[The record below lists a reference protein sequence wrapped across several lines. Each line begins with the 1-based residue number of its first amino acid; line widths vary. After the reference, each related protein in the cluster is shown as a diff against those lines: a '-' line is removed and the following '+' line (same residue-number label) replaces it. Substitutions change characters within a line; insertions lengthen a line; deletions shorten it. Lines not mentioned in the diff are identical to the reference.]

1 MGNGT
6 SLSDLITEFEP
17 TKSTNHA
24 RYGTITRYNVA
35 TTDGIEREVIHGQTL
50 AKHRSPSQSAHLTI
64 GTAPPLSLGP
74 EGIVMHFL
82 LKSMEAGIDG
92 LVFGPERSR
101 RGVNDESEIR
111 AIAKQITFQSSAL
124 ANHLVCDRLANRAS
138 TDLSTMMWTGTSLGA
153 MKGIT
158 FAAAAP
164 ERGRTMVYS
173 QFVVP
178 ACPNPQAL
186 PTEAE
191 LRKFQ
196 RDELGAM
203 ARLSAELLAHDMRD
217 RMFQLNR
224 SVARSMRP
232 GLLVRYARSIPR
244 DSVSR
249 IFTEAWRAAVVSG
262 DGGGAATRLPSNRLA
277 TFELFDHD
285 DAGPVE
291 AWREKLAD
299 VLGESVRIVVKRGH
313 HTDSLRL
320 SHQRDRAVHIGR
332 LIRAVRT
339 GTPVDELAHPYA

>member
-1 MGNGT
+1 VGNGT
-6 SLSDLITEFEP
+6 GLSDQIVEFEP
-17 TKSTNHA
+17 TRSTNHA
-24 RYGTITRYNVA
+24 RYGTITRYAAV
-35 TTDGIEREVIHGQTL
+35 TTDGMEREIIHGQAL
-50 AKHRSPSQSAHLTI
+50 ARHRSPNESAHLTI

-92 LVFGPERSR
+92 IVFGPERSR
-101 RGVNDESEIR
+101 RGVEDESEIR
-111 AIAKQITFQSSAL
+111 AIAKQITFESSAL
-124 ANHLVCDRLANRAS
+124 ANHLVCDRLAERAS
-138 TDLSTMMWTGTSLGA
+138 TDLGTMMWTGVSLGA

-158 FAAAAP
+158 FATSAP

-203 ARLSAELLAHDMRD
+203 ARLSAELLAHDLRD
-217 RMFQLNR
+217 RMFELNR

-232 GLLVRYARSIPR
+232 GLLVRYARSMPR

-262 DGGGAATRLPSNRLA
+262 DAGIAASRLTAERLA

-285 DAGPVE
+285 EAGPVD
-291 AWREKLAD
+291 AWRDKLAH

-320 SHQRDRAVHIGR
+320 SHQRDRARHIGR
-332 LIRAVRT
+332 VIHAVRA
-339 GTPVDELAHPYA
+339 GTPIDELVHPYA

>member
-1 MGNGT
+1 VANGT
-6 SLSDLITEFEP
+6 TSPDVIAEFER
-17 TKSTNHA
+17 TRSTNHA
-24 RYGTITRYNVA
+24 RYGTITRYRVVTA
-35 TTDGIEREVIHGQTL
+35 DGMEREIIHGQTL
-50 AKHRSPSQSAHLTI
+50 AKHRSPKQSADLTI

-92 LVFGPERSR
+92 IVFGPERSR
-101 RGVNDESEIR
+101 SDVTDEAEIR
-111 AIAKQITFQSSAL
+111 SIAATITFRSGAA
-124 ANHLVCDRLANRAS
+124 ANHRVCDRLAEQAS
-138 TDLSTMMWTGTSLGA
+138 TDLSTMMWTGVSLGA

-158 FAAAAP
+158 FAAMAP

-191 LRKFQ
+191 LKRFQ

-217 RMFQLNR
+217 RMFQLNT
-224 SVARSMRP
+224 SVARSIRP
-232 GLLVRYARSIPR
+232 GLLMRYARSMPR

-249 IFTEAWRAAVVSG
+249 IFTEGWRAAVVSG
-262 DGGGAATRLPSNRLA
+262 DAGTAASKLPTNRLA

-285 DAGPVE
+285 DAGTVE
-291 AWREKLAD
+291 AWRHKLAG
-299 VLGESVRIVVKRGH
+299 VLGDSIRVTVKRGH

-320 SHQRDRAVHIGR
+320 SHQQDRARHIGR
-332 LIRAVRT
+332 LIRAVRA
-339 GTPVDELAHPYA
+339 GTPVDELVHPYA